1 MDDDENFYFEYGAAG
16 EINQSA
22 GDAKVE
28 IATDGNMIFLPA
40 FRSRGTS
47 RPHRSPPTKTTT
59 TRPTPEAAPRFP
71 PRPGTL
77 AALAAMHHQRVRRP
91 SLMRR
96 ASSCR
101 RQHSVCCAL
110 R

>member
-1 MDDDENFYFEYGAAG
+1 MGEPERRSQAGADHQRG
-16 EINQSA
+16 CT
-22 GDAKVE
+22 GLK
-28 IATDGNMIFLPA
+28 
-40 FRSRGTS
+40 RSRLKGEHLRQVKGTS
-47 RPHRSPPTKTTT
+47 ARSFVGSCLALSEKLPIERATNS
-59 TRPTPEAAPRFP
+59 
-71 PRPGTL
+71 GTL

-101 RQHSVCCAL
+101 HQHSVCCAL